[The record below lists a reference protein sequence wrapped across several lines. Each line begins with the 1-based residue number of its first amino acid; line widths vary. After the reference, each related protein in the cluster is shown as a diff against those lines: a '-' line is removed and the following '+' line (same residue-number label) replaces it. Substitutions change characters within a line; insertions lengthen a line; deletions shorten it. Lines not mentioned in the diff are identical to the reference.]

1 MQYYLRCFYFATP
14 SKCTYLTSEP
24 GVRQKWQRPFWK
36 RCGMSR
42 YIGWMLCATAQ
53 PIFVDA
59 VCRFRKGLY
68 HFCRTTGSGLT
79 QVHLQG
85 VAKKRVLSVTLKCSY
100 MVDWFPPQPPE
111 CAKHKEITMYCFFF
125 YFLSVCLK
133 RYLHCNWAK
142 KADSKKRYI
151 YFFRLRYLKV
161 NSRSVCVCVGGG

>member
-1 MQYYLRCFYFATP
+1 MQYYLHCFYFARP

-36 RCGMSR
+36 RCGVSR

-68 HFCRTTGSGLT
+68 HFCRTTVSGLT

-125 YFLSVCLK
+125 IFCLSVWKGIFTATERK
-133 RYLHCNWAK
+133 RLIVK
-142 KADSKKRYI
+142 KDIFIFSD
-151 YFFRLRYLKV
+151 L
-161 NSRSVCVCVGGG
+161 GT